1 VLANAVLLLL
11 VSAAWASGYVFISA
25 AGDLPPITASALMT
39 LIAALVIVPALR
51 LGARKPL
58 VPTLRQRPW
67 VPLLMGLTAIALPNL
82 SVVVA
87 EHSVPADLA
96 AVIGTTVPISTF
108 LLATFVTR
116 QERYSHGRMLG
127 ALIALIGLIIFVGW
141 RDLLA
146 GGAELQGIL
155 IMMSGGLVFA
165 VSGLL
170 VASQTRDMDASV
182 LAAWT
187 IVFAGVYLS
196 VAALIFEEPLSVN
209 YAPAVW
215 ALVGEGVLGMG
226 IAYLAYFLLI
236 ARAGASFAT
245 MYAFLVPPLGMIAAS
260 VVFDEPLTPA
270 HLIGITVVL
279 AGMALIRRR

>member
-1 VLANAVLLLL
+1 MLLLI
-11 VSAAWASGYVFISA
+11 SAAWASGYVFISA
-25 AGDLPPITASALMT
+25 ARELPPITASALMT

-67 VPLLMGLTAIALPNL
+67 VPLLMGMTAIALPNL

-87 EHSVPADLA
+87 EHTVPADLA

-108 LLATFVTR
+108 LLATFVIR

-127 ALIALIGLIIFVGW
+127 VLVALIGLIIFVGW
-141 RDLLA
+141 QDLLA
-146 GGAELQGIL
+146 GGAELHGIL
-155 IMMSGGLVFA
+155 IMMSGGLIFA
-165 VSGLL
+165 VNGLL
-170 VASQTRDMDASV
+170 VANQTRDMDAAV

-187 IVFAGVYLS
+187 ILFAGVYLS
-196 VAALIFEEPLSVN
+196 IAALILENPFIVD

-215 ALVGEGVLGMG
+215 PLVGEGVLGMG
-226 IAYLAYFLLI
+226 IAYLGYYLLV
-236 ARAGASFAT
+236 ARAGASFAA

-260 VVFDEPLTPA
+260 VVFDEPLTLA
-270 HLIGITVVL
+270 HLFGITLVL
-279 AGMALIRRR
+279 FGMALIRRR